1 MILNITLVSKN
12 KQTFTSFLKI
22 FNIFYQKNQMLNV
35 SLISQKKKKKE
46 KKVFSVLKSPHVNK
60 KSKQKFQHVEH
71 GLNLK
76 LQIFDKKKFLLVLKL
91 LKLNVFSD
99 LKIKIKTEL
108 KSDKLSKFSKMN
120 PNLFKFKYIKDL
132 NNNLNIFD
140 CYGENLFSL
149 KKPIKF
155 K

>member
-60 KSKQKFQHVEH
+60 KSKQKFQQVEH

-91 LKLNVFSD
+91 LKLNIFSD

-140 CYGENLFSL
+140 CYGENLFLL
-149 KKPIKF
+149 KTPIKF